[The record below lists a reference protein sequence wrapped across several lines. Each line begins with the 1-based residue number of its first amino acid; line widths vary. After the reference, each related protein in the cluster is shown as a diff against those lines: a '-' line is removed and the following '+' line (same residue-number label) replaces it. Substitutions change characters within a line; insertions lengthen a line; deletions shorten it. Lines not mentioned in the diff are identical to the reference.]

1 MVGVDSTVIELL
13 ALLKYSTVYV
23 HTVVK
28 FSGKFKKEAE
38 DAEFA
43 GVQSWATQNTGGV
56 RRLAVQGRAE
66 SVLA

>member
-1 MVGVDSTVIELL
+1 M
-13 ALLKYSTVYV
+13 KYSTVYV

-56 RRLAVQGRAE
+56 RRLAVQARAE